1 MKRDVLVVDRD
12 RSVRY
17 EIHRL
22 LSRTCDVTSVS
33 DGMSALYHLRRNPL
47 PNLII
52 VDPQLDDF
60 PDWTFLRHLRSS
72 ILYSSIPV
80 VVVSSMPV
88 RELKAEAI
96 CQGVVESFSKPLD
109 GEVLDRIV
117 EGILAMEGG
126 HRVR

>member
-22 LSRTCDVTSVS
+22 LSRSCDVTSVS

-52 VDPQLDDF
+52 VDPLLDDF
-60 PDWTFLRHLRSS
+60 PEWTFLRHLRSS
-72 ILYSSIPV
+72 ILYSSIPIV
-80 VVVSSMPV
+80 VLSDLPG
-88 RELKAEAI
+88 RELRAEAI
-96 CQGVVESFSKPLD
+96 GHGVMEAFTKPVD
-109 GEVLDRIV
+109 GEVLERVV
-117 EGILAMEGG
+117 EGILAMEEG